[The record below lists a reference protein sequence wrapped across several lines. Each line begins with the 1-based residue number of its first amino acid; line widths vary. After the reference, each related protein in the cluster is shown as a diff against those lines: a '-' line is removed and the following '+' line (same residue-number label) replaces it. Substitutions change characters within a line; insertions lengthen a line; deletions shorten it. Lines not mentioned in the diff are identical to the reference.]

1 MEIKFTAIDAKYI
14 PTKADNLSA
23 GWDLKARFETSTIVL
38 MSQVLGE
45 D

>member
-1 MEIKFTAIDAKYI
+1 MEIKFTAIDKKYI

-23 GWDLKARFETSTIVL
+23 GWDLN
-38 MSQVLGE
+38 E